1 MLRWPGPK
9 IIIFRTGIVYYDL
22 HRDHEN
28 DDVLLGKRMT
38 RHVLTVEEILQF
50 PDDYHTKGVL
60 SLPYG
65 DIVEPFEAWYS
76 KTKKMSRID
85 YYNGKLCNIL
95 SAFKR
100 LLSRLQ
106 WVGGRGEDYS
116 DGRNV
121 WVSVSSFTLAHHWC
135 MCKGSTRANRSK
147 MLLVLALFRQIVE
160 FFSVHVL
167 KTNILKFQFDLY
179 KGAV

>member
-1 MLRWPGPK
+1 MHLGSISAALSCLVAGDRAYDTLRNKKNRFRTFNCSSFMLRWPWPK

-28 DDVLLGKRMT
+28 NDVPLGKRMT

-85 YYNGKLCNIL
+85 YYNGKLNCAI
-95 SAFKR
+95 FYQF
-100 LLSRLQ
+100 SRDCCH
-106 WVGGRGEDYS
+106 GFNG
-116 DGRNV
+116 
-121 WVSVSSFTLAHHWC
+121 
-135 MCKGSTRANRSK
+135 
-147 MLLVLALFRQIVE
+147 
-160 FFSVHVL
+160 
-167 KTNILKFQFDLY
+167 
-179 KGAV
+179 